1 MPTSIEFWFDFA
13 STYSYVAALRIESL
27 CDVAGL
33 NLTWKPFLLG
43 PLFTEQLGIQD
54 SPFNANPIRGAYM
67 WRDLERLCT
76 KYSLPWRRPTAF
88 PRNSVLAA
96 RVACV
101 ACEEP
106 WGGEF
111 IRAAFLANFAEDLEI
126 ADPLI
131 LADLLE
137 MQGSH
142 PKEILERA
150 ISPENKIRL
159 RAQTSEASRLGMFGA
174 PNFIA
179 SNEMFFGQDRLE
191 DAIQWASTH

>member
-54 SPFNANPIRGAYM
+54 SPFNANPIRGA
-67 WRDLERLCT
+67 
-76 KYSLPWRRPTAF
+76 
-88 PRNSVLAA
+88 
-96 RVACV
+96 
-101 ACEEP
+101 
-106 WGGEF
+106 
-111 IRAAFLANFAEDLEI
+111 FLANFAEDLEI

-159 RAQTSEASRLGMFGA
+159 RA
-174 PNFIA
+174 
-179 SNEMFFGQDRLE
+179 
-191 DAIQWASTH
+191 